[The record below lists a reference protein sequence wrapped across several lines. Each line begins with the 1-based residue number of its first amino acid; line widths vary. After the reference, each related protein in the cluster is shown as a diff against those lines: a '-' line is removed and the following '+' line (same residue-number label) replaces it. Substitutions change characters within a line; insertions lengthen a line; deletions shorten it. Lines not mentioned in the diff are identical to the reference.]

1 MEDASAN
8 ENVAPLVEY
17 LSHRDEACPSCGYN
31 LRGLKTDRCPECHE
45 LLRLR
50 VGLAEPKLGTFIA
63 GLVGLAAGAGFSIL
77 LVGFGLF
84 MVATRNHNANMPKF
98 FGITGGGFVVE
109 GLLALAWVR
118 QRRRVSRWSLA
129 TRIWLVA
136 AAFTLTITNLVV
148 FTAFIR

>member
-1 MEDASAN
+1 MDNAPGN
-8 ENVAPLVEY
+8 ENVAPLAEY
-17 LSHRDEACPSCGYN
+17 LAQRDEACPSCGYN
-31 LRGLKTDRCPECHE
+31 LRGLTTDRCPECHE

-63 GLVGLAAGAGFSIL
+63 GLVGLAAGAGFSVL

-84 MVATRNHNANMPKF
+84 MVATRNHNADMPKF
-98 FGITGGGFVVE
+98 FAITGGGFVVE
-109 GLLALAWVR
+109 GLLAMAWIR
-118 QRRRVSRWSLA
+118 YRHRVSRWSLA

-136 AAFTLTITNLVV
+136 ASFALTITNLVV